1 MANMVVTREVSQPEM
16 SALKLLKP
24 QKSQLMSVTPE
35 THQSAMAPYFVVA
48 AVASELYSAAAAL
61 SSALFVKVWRVQAGG
76 EGEGGGDVGEGGG
89 GLGEGGGGE
98 GEGGGGL
105 GEDDCCVGNGEIRSP
120 ARIEMWLFQER
131 GINFTYCVVTG
142 LLKRCHT
149 WVSPML
155 VLPVN
160 VKDPASFVTGTH
172 DPDRYASTS

>member
-1 MANMVVTREVSQPEM
+1 
-16 SALKLLKP
+16 
-24 QKSQLMSVTPE
+24 MSVTSE
-35 THQSAMAPYFVVA
+35 THQPAMAPYFA
-48 AVASELYSAAAAL
+48 MAEAASELYNVTASRRG
-61 SSALFVKVWRVQAGG
+61 ALFVKVFDDVQTRVVGL
-76 EGEGGGDVGEGGG
+76 GEGGGGLGEGGGGVGEGGGEGEGGG

>member
-1 MANMVVTREVSQPEM
+1 
-16 SALKLLKP
+16 
-24 QKSQLMSVTPE
+24 MSVTSE
-35 THQSAMAPYFVVA
+35 THQPAMAPYFA
-48 AVASELYSAAAAL
+48 MAEAASELYNVTASRRG
-61 SSALFVKVWRVQAGG
+61 ALFVKVFDDVQTRVVGL
-76 EGEGGGDVGEGGG
+76 GEGGG
-89 GLGEGGGGE
+89 GLGEGGGGV

>member
-1 MANMVVTREVSQPEM
+1 
-16 SALKLLKP
+16 
-24 QKSQLMSVTPE
+24 MSV
-35 THQSAMAPYFVVA
+35 
-48 AVASELYSAAAAL
+48 
-61 SSALFVKVWRVQAGG
+61 KVHGGAGS
-76 EGEGGGDVGEGGG
+76 GGG
-89 GLGEGGGGE
+89 GGQWCEKATPPLAVTFLPQGGGGE